1 MPVEQLMPKLRA
13 ELTAMSEMVEKN
25 VNDAIMALIER
36 SNELAQ
42 EVIGYDRQI
51 NEMELTINRRC
62 VEILRLSQERG
73 GLQTDEFRFVYAALK
88 ICTDL
93 ERISD
98 LAADIARH
106 VEFLVTKRSLQTG
119 LDHFAEMLEF
129 SSMMVRDSVTSLL
142 ESNADLAWRVCAHD
156 DFVDEAYQALEAQL
170 YKIVETDSKK
180 AVRAARLLFCALD
193 LERIADHA
201 MNIAEDVIYILE
213 GKLVQ
218 HHIDEWRK
226 KLAPELDKRRR
237 KRRQKI

>member
-1 MPVEQLMPKLRA
+1 MTKLRD
-13 ELTAMSEMVEKN
+13 ELTTMSEMVEKN

-36 SNELAQ
+36 ESDLAH
-42 EVIGYDRQI
+42 EVIEYDRQI
-51 NEMELTINRRC
+51 NEMELTINKRC
-62 VEILRLSQERG
+62 AEILRLPGERG
-73 GLQTDEFRFVYAALK
+73 ALKTDEFRFVYAALK

-93 ERISD
+93 ERVSD
-98 LAADIARH
+98 LSADIARH

-119 LDHFAEMLEF
+119 LEQFAEMLEF

-142 ESNADLAWRVCAHD
+142 DSNVDLAWRVCAHD
-156 DFVDEAYQALEAQL
+156 DFVDEAYQALETQL
-170 YKIVETDSKK
+170 YEIIETDSKR
-180 AVRAARLLFCALD
+180 AARAARLLFCALD

-201 MNIAEDVIYILE
+201 TNIAEDVIYILE

-237 KRRQKI
+237 RRRQKV